1 MKRVNRRHGL
11 VNSAPMVKKQT
22 EQAPDFESALKELEA
37 LVERMESGD
46 LPLEEALKLFE
57 RGVELT
63 RTCQSSLKQA
73 ELKVEQLIERGGHA
87 ELAPLADASDDD

>member
-1 MKRVNRRHGL
+1 M
-11 VNSAPMVKKQT
+11 AKKQT

-46 LPLEEALKLFE
+46 LPLEQALQLFE

-63 RTCQSSLKQA
+63 RICQASLQQA

-87 ELAPLADASDDD
+87 ELAPLDAVGDDD

>member
-1 MKRVNRRHGL
+1 M
-11 VNSAPMVKKQT
+11 AKKQT

-46 LPLEEALKLFE
+46 LPLEQALQLFE

-63 RTCQSSLKQA
+63 RTCQASLKQA

-87 ELAPLADASDDD
+87 ELVPLDDTGDDD

>member
-1 MKRVNRRHGL
+1 MAKRD
-11 VNSAPMVKKQT
+11 T
-22 EQAPDFESALKELEA
+22 EQQPDFEAALKELEA
-37 LVERMESGD
+37 LVEKMESGD

-63 RTCQSSLKQA
+63 RTCQASLKQA

-87 ELAPLADASDDD
+87 ELAPLDDTGAVDG

>member
-1 MKRVNRRHGL
+1 M
-11 VNSAPMVKKQT
+11 AKKQT

-46 LPLEEALKLFE
+46 LPLEQALQMFE

-63 RTCQSSLKQA
+63 RICQASLKQA

-87 ELAPLADASDDD
+87 ELVPLDDVGDDD